1 MLKKALISIVDDDES
16 VREAMQGLMKS
27 LGFAAE
33 AFASAEEF
41 LASDSRNRAACLITD
56 MQMPGLTGLG
66 LHDRLVAS
74 GNPVP
79 TIVIT
84 AFPDERTRARA
95 LQAGVVCHL
104 VKPFNESDLL
114 ACIRSV
120 LDRRGEQQSLGER
133 ALMRAHFGRRGL
145 DRRNLR
151 MRVRP

>member
-1 MLKKALISIVDDDES
+1 MLKEALISIVDDDES
-16 VREAMQGLMKS
+16 VREAMQALMKS

-33 AFASAEEF
+33 VFASAEEF

-66 LHDRLVAS
+66 LHDRLAAS
-74 GNPVP
+74 GRPVP

-84 AFPDERTRARA
+84 AYPDDRVRARA
-95 LQAGVVCHL
+95 LQAGVVCYL

-120 LDRRGEQQSLGER
+120 LGCGGDEQRGS
-133 ALMRAHFGRRGL
+133 
-145 DRRNLR
+145 
-151 MRVRP
+151 

>member
-1 MLKKALISIVDDDES
+1 MSKEAFISIVDDNES

-41 LASDSRNRAACLITD
+41 LESENRDRAACLITD
-56 MQMPGLTGLG
+56 MQMPGLSGLG
-66 LHDRLVAS
+66 LHSRLVAL
-74 GNPVP
+74 GKPVP

-84 AFPDERTRARA
+84 AYPDERTRARA
-95 LQAGVVCHL
+95 LQAGVVSYL

-120 LDRRGEQQSLGER
+120 LRRGDAQ
-133 ALMRAHFGRRGL
+133 
-145 DRRNLR
+145 
-151 MRVRP
+151 RVHDTAPT

>member
-1 MLKKALISIVDDDES
+1 MSKKTLISIVDDDES

-41 LASDSRNRAACLITD
+41 LASASRDRAACLITD

-66 LHDRLVAS
+66 LHDHLVAL
-74 GNPVP
+74 GKPVP

-84 AFPDERTRARA
+84 AYPDERVRARA
-95 LQAGVVCHL
+95 LQAGVVCYL

-114 ACIRSV
+114 GCIRTV
-120 LDRRGEQQSLGER
+120 LERRG
-133 ALMRAHFGRRGL
+133 
-145 DRRNLR
+145 DD
-151 MRVRP
+151 